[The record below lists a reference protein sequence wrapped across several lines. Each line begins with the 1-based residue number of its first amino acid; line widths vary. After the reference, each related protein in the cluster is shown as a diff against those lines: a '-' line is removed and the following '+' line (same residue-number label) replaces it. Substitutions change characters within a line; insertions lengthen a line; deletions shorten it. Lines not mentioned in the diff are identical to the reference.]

1 MDELQK
7 NIAAYEKMEK
17 KLLETSYGKIAL
29 FSNGKLIDVY
39 NDLTDAYQVGLKY
52 HGEGNFSIKKI
63 STKVEHLGIIG
74 YSLRP
79 KNAAA

>member
-17 KLLETSYGKIAL
+17 ELLETSYGKIAL

-39 NDLTDAYQVGLKY
+39 NDLADAYKVGLKY
-52 HGEGNFSIKKI
+52 HGEGKFSIKEINTKI
-63 STKVEHLGIIG
+63 TRLGMRS
-74 YSLRP
+74 YSLRRQ
-79 KNAAA
+79 NAVA

>member
-17 KLLETSYGKIAL
+17 DLLETSYGKIAL

-39 NDLTDAYQVGLKY
+39 NDLADAYKVGLKY
-52 HGEGNFSIKKI
+52 HGEGKFSIKKI
-63 STKVEHLGIIG
+63 NTKVEHLGIRS

>member
-1 MDELQK
+1 MNYK
-7 NIAAYEKMEK
+7 KTSPPMRKMEK
-17 KLLETSYGKIAL
+17 ELLETSYGKIAL

-39 NDLTDAYQVGLKY
+39 NDLADAYKVGLKY

-63 STKVEHLGIIG
+63 NTKVEHLGIRS